1 MRRSTLLGVAILA
14 VSATVAHAEKVDMAK
29 LTCADMAQSYLEEV
43 IVTAAWMSGFFNGK
57 NGNTAIDI
65 RQLSLNSE
73 NVVAYCRSNPTA
85 TVMDA
90 VQKAAK

>member
-1 MRRSTLLGVAILA
+1 MRRSALFGMVILA
-14 VSATVAHAEKVDMAK
+14 VSASAARAEKVDMAK
-29 LTCADMAQSYLEEV
+29 LTCADMANSYLEEV

-57 NGNTAIDI
+57 SGNTAVDI

-73 NVVAYCRSNPTA
+73 NVITYCRSNPTS

>member
-1 MRRSTLLGVAILA
+1 MRRSVLLGVAILA
-14 VSATVAHAEKVDMAK
+14 VGASAARAEKVDMAK
-29 LTCADMAQSYLEEV
+29 LTCADMANSYLEEV

-57 NGNTAIDI
+57 SGNTAVDI

-73 NVVAYCRSNPTA
+73 NVMTYCRSNPTS